1 MRTSRKR
8 TIAII
13 VPVTV
18 LALAGIAAAA
28 GLTTTS
34 ATLGGGGTTVTNSCA
49 LNVSYDLSAGST
61 DIKYVAAVLAPA
73 SPVVRGGYY
82 LTKVVVAPV
91 TPVSADCKNAAF
103 RVTVTDGNGLSLG
116 EGAGSLDASGVPTVA
131 KTSLSGTGAFAQDV
145 VRAYATVSTATQS
158 SAGLAP

>member
-18 LALAGIAAAA
+18 LALAGIATAA

-49 LNVSYDLSAGST
+49 LNVSYDLSANSS
-61 DIKYVAAVLAPA
+61 DLKYVAASAPLAT
-73 SPVVRGGYY
+73 PVVKGGYY
-82 LTKVVVAPV
+82 LTKVVVASLG
-91 TPVSADCKNAAF
+91 TPNVDCKNAAF
-103 RVTVTDGNGLSLG
+103 RVTVTDSNGVSLG
-116 EGAGSLDASGVPTVA
+116 EGTGSLDATGAPVVA
-131 KTSLSGTGAFAQDV
+131 KTTLTSSAFAGDV
-145 VRAYATVSTATQS
+145 SRAYATVSTATQTT
-158 SAGLAP
+158 AGLAP